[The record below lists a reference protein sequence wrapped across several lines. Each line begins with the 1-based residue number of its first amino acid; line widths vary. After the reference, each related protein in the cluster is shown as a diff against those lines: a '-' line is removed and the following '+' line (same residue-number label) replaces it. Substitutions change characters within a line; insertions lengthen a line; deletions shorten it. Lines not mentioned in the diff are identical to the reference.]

1 MSQVSFSVPGVP
13 IAQPRVK
20 ATAIGGHARVYT
32 PKTADAYKAA
42 VALAFRAA
50 YADAPLDGPVLV
62 AIEFVLPRPKNMI
75 WKRREMPSEWH
86 TKKPDIDNLAKAAI
100 DSLLGLAWVDDSQVC
115 SVILVKRVASGS
127 ESPATVIKITSLG
140 DSNFQGGLG

>member
-42 VALAFRAA
+42 VAIAFKTACGGN
-50 YADAPLDGPVLV
+50 PPDGPVLV
-62 AIEFVLPRPKNMI
+62 AIEFVMPRPKGMV
-75 WKRREMPSEWH
+75 WKKREMPSLWH
-86 TKKPDIDNLAKAAI
+86 TKKPDIDNLAKAVI